1 MPCDVYQSFFQCNL
15 YFACG
20 DAFSRALQSLF
31 GGGDRRKKDGYR
43 TGEEENVPPII
54 RRIDESGANPVYHF
68 RHFIFYLYYI
78 MNSTFYQVKFLIFSS
93 FKDNIA

>member
-54 RRIDESGANPVYHF
+54 RRIDESGADPVYHF

-78 MNSTFYQVKFLIFSS
+78 VAKIW
-93 FKDNIA
+93 I